1 MTTLSPSTRQA
12 EIMTRAIDRRPEGL
26 PIDAARY
33 FLSLKLDERDEARA
47 NELAEKARQGSLS
60 GAEELEL
67 DEYRRCLRFMDIIKL
82 KARLALK
89 TP

>member
-1 MTTLSPSTRQA
+1 MTTLSPSNSQA
-12 EIMTRAIDRRPEGL
+12 EIITRAIERRPEGL
-26 PIDAARY
+26 SLDAARY
-33 FLSLKLDERDEARA
+33 FLSLKLDDRDEVRA
-47 NELAEKARQGSLS
+47 NELAEKARQGALS
-60 GAEELEL
+60 EGEAHEL